1 MTVELL
7 DYQLIALLIA
17 AWASGCITVYIIE
30 ERRARK
36 EYRRRLKRQQH
47 IMSLEIHQNEA
58 MDIANED

>member
-1 MTVELL
+1 MTITLI
-7 DYQLIALLIA
+7 DYQLLVLLVA
-17 AWASGCITVYIIE
+17 AWASGCITLYISE

-58 MDIANED
+58 MDIANES